1 MFNTRRLSLDAMLAA
16 MCAVMG
22 AVALDFG
29 RLKITFESLPVLVS
43 ALLFGPLDG
52 LLVGGV
58 GTFLYQFLRYG
69 FSATTAL
76 WILPY
81 LACGLLA
88 GWYAKKRQF
97 SLTGRQTGGILLI
110 CQLLITALNTL
121 ALYVDSQIFGY
132 YTPGFILGPLAPR
145 LLLAAAQAAAFTTIM
160 PALLRASRRTLRL
173 PAAGEAL

>member
-16 MCAVMG
+16 MCAVLG
-22 AVALDFG
+22 GVALDFG
-29 RLKITFESLPVLVS
+29 RLKITFESLPVLAG
-43 ALLFGPLDG
+43 ALLFGPVDG

-81 LACGLLA
+81 LACGALA
-88 GWYAKKRQF
+88 GWYARRRRF
-97 SLTGRQTGGILLI
+97 SLTGRQMGRVLLA

-121 ALYVDSQIFGY
+121 ALYVDSRLFGY
-132 YTPGFILGPLAPR
+132 YTPGFILGPLPLR
-145 LLLAAAQAAAFTTIM
+145 LLLAAAQAAAFTTVM
-160 PALLRASRRTLRL
+160 PALLRAARRTLRL
-173 PAAGEAL
+173 PAAGGAV